1 MAVGSLLPDRYSLE
15 NVEKV
20 VRNPRL
26 LKKELFTLGL
36 GVNARASRLRS
47 ASAGRTD
54 GIDTIAA
61 DWDNL
66 LILDGCRYDMFAAQ
80 SDLEGT
86 LSRKRSL
93 GSDSWEFM
101 KTNFEGR
108 SLHDTVYV
116 TANPHVY
123 ELEDDVFHA
132 VVDLLERGWD
142 EETRTVRP
150 ETVVEEAIAAHERY
164 PDKRLIVHFMQPH
177 FPFIGPTGQRFSH
190 MGLEH
195 HLEDEERSSAPN
207 PWFGLVHEQDIDI
220 ETVVA
225 AYRENLD
232 LTVPHVET
240 LIDELDGKSVVT
252 ADHGNLIGERGFPIP
267 IRLYGHPRGLH
278 MDQLLAVPWL
288 EAEHTDRRKIVAEP
302 PVESVD
308 ETDANDD
315 VVEDRLSALGYV

>member
-20 VRNPRL
+20 ARNPRL
-26 LKKELFTLGL
+26 LKKEAFTLGL
-36 GVNARASRLRS
+36 RVNARASRLQS
-47 ASAGRTD
+47 ARAGRTD
-54 GIDTIAA
+54 GIDMIAA

-80 SDLEGT
+80 SDLEGE

-101 KTNFEGR
+101 ETNFEGR

-232 LTVPHVET
+232 LTLPHVET
-240 LIDELDGKSVVT
+240 LIEELDGKSVVT

-288 EAEHTDRRKIVAEP
+288 EAEHTERRKTVAEP

-308 ETDANDD
+308 ETDADDD